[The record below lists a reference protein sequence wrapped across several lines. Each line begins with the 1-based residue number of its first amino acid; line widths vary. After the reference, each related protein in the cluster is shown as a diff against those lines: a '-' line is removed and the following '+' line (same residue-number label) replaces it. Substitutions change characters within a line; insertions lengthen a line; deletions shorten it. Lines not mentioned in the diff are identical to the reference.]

1 MATQQNP
8 FIYGKAIQYQLTQIV
23 SPVPVYA
30 AFNRNFATE
39 PKFITWTLR
48 NVHQPVYTG
57 PTQSNKGI
65 DRPVFQISIFTQS
78 IEDGFTI
85 SNQILQALHGYS
97 GFFGGTTG
105 WLNNLGNFITWTN
118 TDLETIGWTSP
129 NTGAG
134 FYISKADVQWLY
146 NSYDNENKLAE
157 IFLDCTIDVPT

>member
-8 FIYGKAIQYQLTQIV
+8 VVYGKSIQYQLESIV
-23 SPVPVYA
+23 TPVPVYA

-39 PKFITWTLR
+39 PKFITWMLR

-57 PTQSNKGI
+57 SNQANKGI
-65 DRPVFQISIFTQS
+65 DRPVIQISIFSQS
-78 IEDGFTI
+78 IQDGFTI

-105 WLNNLGNFITWTN
+105 WLNNSSNYITWTN
-118 TDLETIGWTSP
+118 ADLATIGWTSP
-129 NTGAG
+129 NTGVG

-146 NSYDNENKLAE
+146 NSYDNETKLAQ
-157 IFLDCTIDVPT
+157 IFLDCTLDVPT